1 MSAHSCSVAVVT
13 SPDST
18 STRARPLPAHERRD
32 ALITATL
39 DAIREHGRTP
49 STKQIAEAAGV
60 AEGTIFRAFASKDEL
75 LDAAIARAFDP
86 EPLEA
91 ALREITVELPLRER
105 LIALVAL
112 LQDRF
117 RAVFGLMAALGMTA
131 PPSEHLSRSRT
142 PDRHRALST
151 DIVDL
156 VRPDADRLRVT
167 PEQLVTYLRLLTF
180 SGSHP
185 EITHG
190 TLLAPGEIVDIVLH
204 GVALDQADESS

>member
-1 MSAHSCSVAVVT
+1 M
-13 SPDST
+13 
-18 STRARPLPAHERRD
+18 PAHERRN
-32 ALITATL
+32 ALIDATL
-39 DAIREHGRTP
+39 AAIREHGRTP
-49 STKQIAEAAGV
+49 STRQIAEAAGV

-86 EPLEA
+86 EPLEQ
-91 ALREITVELPLRER
+91 ALCEITVDLPLRER

-112 LQDRF
+112 LQERF
-117 RAVFGLMAALGMTA
+117 SAVFGLMAALGMTA
-131 PPSEHLSRSRT
+131 PPSEHLNRSRT
-142 PDRHRALST
+142 PERHQALST

-156 VRPDADRLRVT
+156 VRPDADRFRVA

-190 TLLAPGEIVDIVLH
+190 TLLKPDEIVDIVLG
-204 GVALDQADESS
+204 GVLIDRDSEGAP

>member
-1 MSAHSCSVAVVT
+1 MTSA
-13 SPDST
+13 DST
-18 STRARPLPAHERRD
+18 SARARPLPAHERRN
-32 ALITATL
+32 ALIDATL
-39 DAIREHGRTP
+39 AAIREHGRTP
-49 STKQIAEAAGV
+49 STRQIAEAAGV

-86 EPLEA
+86 EPLEQ
-91 ALREITVELPLRER
+91 ALCEITVDLPLRER

-112 LQDRF
+112 LQERF
-117 RAVFGLMAALGMTA
+117 SAVFGLMAALGMTA
-131 PPSEHLSRSRT
+131 PPSEHLNRSRT
-142 PDRHRALST
+142 PERHQALST

-156 VRPDADRLRVT
+156 VRPDADRFRVA

-190 TLLAPGEIVDIVLH
+190 TLLKPDEIVDIVLG
-204 GVALDQADESS
+204 GVLIDRDSEGAP